1 MIRLLIT
8 IVPKGKANQVSQ
20 VITAGVIHF
29 QTVVKG
35 VGTAPSE
42 ILDLLCLGDS
52 DKEVILSVVD
62 EADLKII
69 YDALE
74 ETFAFRKSAFGVAF
88 TIDIQSIGKLGYN
101 HLYEDLMGEM

>member
-20 VITAGVIHF
+20 VITTGVIHF
-29 QTVVKG
+29 QTIIKG
-35 VGTAPSE
+35 VGTAPTE

-52 DKEVILSVVD
+52 DKEVIFSLVD
-62 EADLKII
+62 EEDINNI

-74 ETFAFRKSAFGVAF
+74 DTFKFKKSAFGVAF
-88 TIDIQSIGKLGYN
+88 TIDVQSIGKLGFN
-101 HLYEDLMGEM
+101 HLYEDLMGDI